1 MSNETFVS
9 LRIENHGPRAE
20 VVLLGPGRRNSMGPE
35 LFNELPRA
43 MAQLDANDEVRVV
56 LLRGEG
62 TVFSTGL
69 DLMSAF
75 GELGPLVAGQPG
87 PFERRNLL
95 ALIRRWQDAVT
106 SVEKCRKPV
115 VAAID
120 GWCLGGAIDLACACD
135 VRIAS
140 DAAKFGVR
148 EVRMAIVAD
157 LGTLQRLPKIV
168 GQGHARQLALTGDDF
183 DSAHALRI
191 GFVTETV
198 ESDRLVDHARAL
210 CDRIAGHPPRVVEGI
225 KQVMNDCD
233 GLSVEQ
239 GLRYVSA
246 WNAAFLPSEDL
257 GEAFSAFAEKRPPKF
272 SGN

>member
-9 LRIENHGPRAE
+9 LRIETHGPRAE
-20 VVLLGPGRRNSMGPE
+20 LVLLGPGRGNSMGPE
-35 LFNELPRA
+35 LFEELPRA
-43 MAQLDANDEVRVV
+43 MARLDADDDVRVV

-62 TVFSTGL
+62 NVFSTGL
-69 DLMSAF
+69 NLMSAF

-87 PFERRNLL
+87 PSERRNLL
-95 ALIRRWQDAVT
+95 ALIRRWQEALT

-135 VRIAS
+135 IRVAS

-198 ESDRLVDHARAL
+198 EAAKLLDHARDL
-210 CDRIAGHPPRVVEGI
+210 CDRIGAHPPRVVEGI

-239 GLRYVSA
+239 GLRYVA
-246 WNAAFLPSEDL
+246 TWNAAFLPSEDL